1 MWMEIP
7 RWWIEHI
14 SFWSLFII
22 THGGRLLI
30 FLPLY
35 FIYPLCGQQL
45 AECFGFL
52 ERDTFP
58 LFEHFH
64 SLLSFYLLF
73 FLFQQLHHGWR
84 HEKLRL
90 NTTME
95 TDETNDLDF
104 LTQAPL
110 LIISLLYTGHSF
122 NHPATP
128 CREAAAYCY
137 RVCDFAAVDRL
148 ELVLKIKRLSM
159 HEDEGDG

>member
-1 MWMEIP
+1 LESV
-7 RWWIEHI
+7 H
-14 SFWSLFII
+14 I

-30 FLPLY
+30 SLFLSLY
-35 FIYPLCGQQL
+35 FIYPLCGQL

-64 SLLSFYLLF
+64 LLPSFALLF
-73 FLFQQLHHGWR
+73 FLLQQPHHGWL

-90 NTTME
+90 NTTMG
-95 TDETNDLDF
+95 TDETNDQDF

-122 NHPATP
+122 NHLATP
-128 CREAAAYCY
+128 CREAAAYDY
-137 RVCDFAAVDRL
+137 RVCDFAALDRL
-148 ELVLKIKRLSM
+148 ELGLKIKRLSM
-159 HEDEGDG
+159 H